1 MDRPDDGAEG
11 VSVDKERKMEEV
23 RANFASG
30 STGYDDRIKKIIPR
44 YDEMLDALVS
54 CVRPPRDRRLRII
67 DIGCGTGAVS
77 ARLLHS
83 HPDIELTCLDMT
95 AEMLELAKERLKG
108 HGVKFVLA
116 DIYDFEL
123 DGPYDM
129 VISSLALHHIV
140 SDHDKKAIYQKIYD
154 ALAPGGSF
162 FNADIVLG
170 SNDLVQELY
179 MDRWREFMY
188 RSFSKDETDNVR
200 IPRYHKEDSPARLID
215 HLRWLDEVGFAAV
228 DVIWKHYNFA
238 VYGGWK

>member
-1 MDRPDDGAEG
+1 MDRPDDGTEG

-95 AEMLELAKERLKG
+95 AEMLDIAKERLKG
-108 HGVKFVLA
+108 RDVRFVLA
-116 DIYDFEL
+116 DIYEQGIEVVAEMAYSCQIDPREPLRLEALQRLLQRFIAKCYARHSQPVGHHHVL
-123 DGPYDM
+123 
-129 VISSLALHHIV
+129 SS
-140 SDHDKKAIYQKIYD
+140 
-154 ALAPGGSF
+154 
-162 FNADIVLG
+162 
-170 SNDLVQELY
+170 
-179 MDRWREFMY
+179 
-188 RSFSKDETDNVR
+188 VR
-200 IPRYHKEDSPARLID
+200 CST
-215 HLRWLDEVGFAAV
+215 
-228 DVIWKHYNFA
+228 
-238 VYGGWK
+238 